1 MEGARLVKVKAV
13 TYEPVGDELNGSVA
27 MLQAAATL
35 DAATFFAV
43 ESKNVG
49 KLLDIAAMW
58 IGLAERL
65 GVDIEEDEDDE
76 GGEEPV
82 AKRIFGFGGVDSQI
96 DEPTKEVVAEDAG
109 D

>member
-1 MEGARLVKVKAV
+1 MVKVKPV
-13 TYEPVGDELNGSVA
+13 TYEPVSDELNGSVA

-35 DAATFFAV
+35 DAAAYLAV

-58 IGLAERL
+58 IGIAERL
-65 GVDIEEDEDDE
+65 SIDVEEDEDDE
-76 GGEEPV
+76 ESDESG
-82 AKRIFGFGGVDSQI
+82 AKKIFGFAGASQV

>member
-1 MEGARLVKVKAV
+1 MVKVKPV
-13 TYEPVGDELNGSVA
+13 TYEPVSDELSGSVA

-35 DAATFFAV
+35 DAATYFAV

-65 GVDIEEDEDDE
+65 GVEVEDDDDEDEDDE
-76 GGEEPV
+76 SPRGKKV
-82 AKRIFGFGGVDSQI
+82 FGFSGNNISQI
-96 DEPTKEVVAEDAG
+96 DEPTKEVVAEDA
-109 D
+109 

>member
-1 MEGARLVKVKAV
+1 LVKVKAV
-13 TYEPVGDELNGSVA
+13 TYEPVSDELNGSVA

-35 DAATFFAV
+35 DAAAYLAV
-43 ESKNVG
+43 ESKNVS

-58 IGLAERL
+58 IGIAERL
-65 GVDIEEDEDDE
+65 GVDVEEDEDDE
-76 GGEEPV
+76 GDESK
-82 AKRIFGFGGVDSQI
+82 AKRIFGFSSSSQI

>member
-1 MEGARLVKVKAV
+1 MVKVKPV
-13 TYEPVGDELNGSVA
+13 TYEPVSGELDGSIA
-27 MLQAAATL
+27 MLQAAAVL
-35 DAATFFAV
+35 DAAAFFAV

-58 IGLAERL
+58 IGVAERL
-65 GVDIEEDEDDE
+65 GVEVEEDDDDE
-76 GGEEPV
+76 TGEESNER
-82 AKRIFGFGGVDSQI
+82 RIFGFSSNSQI

>member
-1 MEGARLVKVKAV
+1 MVEVKPV
-13 TYEPVGDELNGSVA
+13 TCEPFGDELSSSVA
-27 MLQAAATL
+27 LVQAATTL
-35 DAATFFAV
+35 DAATYLAV

-65 GVDIEEDEDDE
+65 NIEIEEEDEESEDE
-76 GGEEPV
+76 P
-82 AKRIFGFGGVDSQI
+82 AKDKGSFGFGNSHVSQV

-109 D
+109 N

>member
-1 MEGARLVKVKAV
+1 MEGTGLVKVKPV
-13 TYEPVGDELNGSVA
+13 TYEPVSEELSGSVA

-35 DAATFFAV
+35 DAATYLAV

-65 GVDIEEDEDDE
+65 GVEIEEEDDE
-76 GGEEPV
+76 DEEDNPK
-82 AKRIFGFGGVDSQI
+82 AKRIFGFSGTHSQI
-96 DEPTKEVVAEDAG
+96 DEPTKEVVAEDE
-109 D
+109 

>member
-1 MEGARLVKVKAV
+1 MVKVKAV
-13 TYEPVGDELNGSVA
+13 TYEPVSDELSGSVA
-27 MLQAAATL
+27 MVQAAATL
-35 DAATFFAV
+35 DAATYLAV

-65 GVDIEEDEDDE
+65 GVEVAEDDDE
-76 GGEEPV
+76 TEEPMPKKV
-82 AKRIFGFGGVDSQI
+82 FGFGGVSKI